1 MKLKHNIK
9 LFENLKLNK
18 KEIER
23 GWMKFAET
31 IKKTQRDLLLM
42 EKIKKIDPSD
52 QVNSFE

>member
-1 MKLKHNIK
+1 MSNER
-9 LFENLKLNK
+9 ENLKLNK